1 VPDEKLAAFVEERVV
16 YVGKLEE
23 VKKAGLDEQAKVR
36 HEKRREELGLGEL
49 PAEWANAFITADED
63 TGWVAAASVVGKL
76 NAVMITEVLA
86 AAGVDPLTGRS
97 KGAEH

>member
-16 YVGKLEE
+16 YVDKLEK

-36 HEKRREELGLGEL
+36 YEKRREELGLGEL

-76 NAVMITEVLA
+76 NDVMITEVLA

-97 KGAEH
+97 TAADH